1 MRVSDA
7 STTYFDALTA
17 GDAAR
22 LLTTIVEGDHFLK
35 IGTDAGEVVSGS
47 TSAPEYYQ
55 DHVSSTENFSID
67 THRLDIEERSETAW
81 FFTDQTWHVTWKGT
95 PEVLAMRITGVLER
109 QESTWKFAQIHASL
123 GV

>member
-1 MRVSDA
+1 MSVSD
-7 STTYFDALTA
+7 TIKTYFDALTA

-22 LLTTIVEGDHFLK
+22 LLTTIVDGDHFLK
-35 IGTDAGEVVSGS
+35 IGTDTGAVVSGS

-55 DHVSSTENFSID
+55 DHVSSTEDFSID
-67 THRLDIEERSETAW
+67 THRLDIEERGETAW

-109 QESTWKFAQIHASL
+109 QKGAWKFAQIHASI
-123 GV
+123 GE